1 MTPLEEMGS
10 GSSVELIVTF
20 IDETG
25 KQEDQEITVRKHPT
39 KEWLCA
45 FMYDQ
50 GFTKVAIREI
60 KTEMKTFG
68 LPGVIE
74 REYEA

>member
-1 MTPLEEMGS
+1 MKLLDEMGS
-10 GSSVELIVTF
+10 GSSMEVVITF

-25 KQEDQEITVRKHPT
+25 KQADQEIKVRKHPT

-50 GFTKVAIREI
+50 GFTKVSIREI
-60 KTEMKTFG
+60 KTEVKTLG

-74 REYEA
+74 REYEG